1 MPKFN
6 FPEDKWQHVLDD
18 DEAAFDM
25 QLWTDA
31 FNTKYVTF
39 CPTYAVN
46 GADGA
51 DGKWTISTDTS
62 VETTYRLVEANGQ
75 DHPDG
80 N

>member
-1 MPKFN
+1 MSQFN

-31 FNTKYVTF
+31 FNNKYVTF

-75 DHPDG
+75 DHADG

>member
-1 MPKFN
+1 MNQFN

-18 DEAAFDM
+18 DEATFDM
-25 QLWTDA
+25 QLWSEEGH
-31 FNTKYVTF
+31 KYVTF

-51 DGKWTISTDTS
+51 DGKWTISPDTS
-62 VETTYRLVEANGQ
+62 VETTYRLVETYVSNG
-75 DHPDG
+75 DG

>member
-1 MPKFN
+1 MNQFN
-6 FPEDKWQHVLDD
+6 FPDDKWQHVLDD

-25 QLWTDA
+25 QLWTDH
-31 FNTKYVTF
+31 FGTKYVTF

-51 DGKWTISTDTS
+51 DGQWTISTDTS
-62 VETTYRLVEANGQ
+62 IETTYRLVEANGQ
-75 DHPDG
+75 DNVDG